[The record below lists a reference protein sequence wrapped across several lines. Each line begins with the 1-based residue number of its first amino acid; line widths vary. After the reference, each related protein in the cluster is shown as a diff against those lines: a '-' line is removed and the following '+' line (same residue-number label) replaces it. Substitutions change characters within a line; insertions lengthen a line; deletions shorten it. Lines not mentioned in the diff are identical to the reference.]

1 MRCIISFQNFISLRR
16 LDAKDIKQSSYENI
30 ARISNAVPV
39 TLYLMVPKNVEIVVS
54 IVRNAKNKTNFILI
68 YF

>member
-1 MRCIISFQNFISLRR
+1 MRCIIYFQNFISLRR

-30 ARISNAVPV
+30 ARMSNAV

-54 IVRNAKNKTNFILI
+54 IARNAKKLNIISF
-68 YF
+68 